1 MSPALV
7 LCVYRAKNARV
18 VRRLVRSSLRS
29 GATVRL
35 WALDRSEPSLS
46 AWTVGEGPG
55 PKFDLANRLLAAA
68 PIDDD
73 AYVVIADDDVTL
85 ALGMG
90 WFLRLVRRAA
100 LDVAM
105 PAHRK
110 HLSNLSHQATLRAS
124 WSLARLT
131 EFVEIGP
138 VFAVSPRI
146 RDRVLPFPDD
156 AGMGWGLEA
165 DWYRLYRDDGARLGI
180 VDGAPMRHLTPVA
193 TGYEQGEERARM
205 AERIERAGIS
215 GLHEI
220 QGTLAT
226 WRPWQRTPPWLDD

>member
-1 MSPALV
+1 MASAVV

-18 VRRLVRSSLRS
+18 VRRLVRSALRS
-29 GATVRL
+29 DATVRL
-35 WALDRSEPSLS
+35 WALDETEPSLS
-46 AWTVGEGPG
+46 TWTVGSGPG
-55 PKFDLANRLLAAA
+55 GKFELANRLLAAA
-68 PIDDD
+68 PVPDG
-73 AYVVIADDDVTL
+73 AYVVVTDDDVTL

-131 EFVEIGP
+131 QFVEIGP

-165 DWYRLYRDDGARLGI
+165 DWYVLQRDEGARLGI

-193 TGYEQGEERARM
+193 TSYPQGVERERM
-205 AERIERAGIS
+205 AERIRRAGLG

-220 QGTLAT
+220 QTTVAT
-226 WRPWQRTPPWLDD
+226 WRPWQRTPPWLR